1 MADEDDQI
9 GIPRDQI
16 AGIGSDRLAL
26 ALANHDV
33 PAIGQA
39 LRHDYV
45 VVPLTRTDGGDPRL
59 LVTSRT
65 DEDGTQHLELP
76 LFSSAQTLTL
86 YAGTEQPTEFSVR
99 RGSSLVAVLEQHAGT
114 LDRVLFDPAGPNPMR
129 ASAVDV
135 LASLRPRIGDDEVAW
150 AASAGSTVDL
160 DQLLAQGDQ
169 PHPTA
174 IDISLAETW
183 RRLDL
188 EHADIDGLARHFFPR
203 RFAKANRQGMERF
216 LTVVI
221 AAAKQAR
228 ASFAAVTVLP
238 VDGAPLGIGLST
250 SWHVIGPPI
259 GDVPHLERLAER
271 LGGQLGGSAGLRWA
285 RVVGDRPL
293 VEYWLEFPDGRGL
306 ASIGFALSNGRA
318 SEQLLALTDR
328 VVASAAWVAADP
340 S

>member
-1 MADEDDQI
+1 MAEDDDQI

-16 AGIGSDRLAL
+16 AGIGSERLAL
-26 ALANHDV
+26 ALANQDV

-45 VVPLTRTDGGDPRL
+45 VVPLTRSEGGDPRL

-65 DEDGTQHLELP
+65 DDDGTEHLELP
-76 LFSSAQTLTL
+76 LFSSAQTLTV
-86 YAGTEQPTEFSVR
+86 YAGGDQPTEFSVR
-99 RGSSLVAVLEQHAGT
+99 RGSSLVAVLEQHAGV

-129 ASAVDV
+129 ASAEDV

-150 AASAGSTVDL
+150 AASAGTSVDL
-160 DQLLAQGDQ
+160 DQLLQEAGH
-169 PHPTA
+169 PHPIA
-174 IDISLAETW
+174 IDISLPETW
-183 RRLDL
+183 RALDL

-221 AAAKQAR
+221 AAAKQAK
-228 ASFAAVTVLP
+228 ASFAAATVVP
-238 VDGAPLGIGLST
+238 IAGEPLGIALST
-250 SWHVIGPPI
+250 SWHVIGPTI
-259 GDVPHLERLAER
+259 GDVPHLERIAER
-271 LGGQLGGSAGLRWA
+271 LGGELGGTESLRWA
-285 RVVGDRPL
+285 RVTGDKPL
-293 VEYWLEFPDGRGL
+293 VEYWLEFPDQRGL

-318 SEQLLALTDR
+318 SDELLTLTDG
-328 VVASAAWVAADP
+328 VVASAVWVT